1 MRFNKQFRNNAQN
14 SQTEGGSVWENKTC
28 LKHKQQ
34 VCLEKDVKQVILHY
48 HSGAR
53 RVTLLNE
60 GLFDQQILL

>member
-1 MRFNKQFRNNAQN
+1 MRFYKQFHSNDLN

-28 LKHKQQ
+28 LKQKQQ

-53 RVTLLNE
+53 HVTLFNE
-60 GLFDQQILL
+60 GLFGQQILL